1 MKEKIREILIP
12 IITIIIS
19 AALGIIFEDY
29 IIGTL
34 SLVCGFLNAYYM
46 AIGKWYNYIFGI
58 LFSVL
63 YMYSCFVNGLYGLVI
78 FTILFFTP
86 IQISGIVSWLKNKES
101 DDTVSTRS
109 LNAKSSILLCTIIVI
124 GSVGIG
130 ALLSLI
136 PTQNL
141 AMLDSTS
148 QILNLAGV
156 VLGAMRYR
164 ESWYIWLTNNV
175 ADLSIWIINTIL
187 NTPNAYMMLIVS
199 IMYLV
204 MNIIGIVSWI
214 KIERYQKD
222 IIG

>member
-1 MKEKIREILIP
+1 
-12 IITIIIS
+12 
-19 AALGIIFEDY
+19 
-29 IIGTL
+29 
-34 SLVCGFLNAYYM
+34 
-46 AIGKWYNYIFGI
+46 
-58 LFSVL
+58 
-63 YMYSCFVNGLYGLVI
+63 MYSCFVNGLYGLVI

-109 LNAKSSILLCTIIVI
+109 LNVKSSILLCTIIVI

>member
-109 LNAKSSILLCTIIVI
+109 LNVKSSILLCTIIVI

>member
-1 MKEKIREILIP
+1 MKEKIREIFIP

-109 LNAKSSILLCTIIVI
+109 LNTNSSILLCTIIVI

>member
-86 IQISGIVSWLKNKES
+86 IQISGIISWLKNKES
-101 DDTVSTRS
+101 NDTVSTRS
-109 LNAKSSILLCTIIVI
+109 LNAKSSTLLCTIIVI

-175 ADLSIWIINTIL
+175 ADLSIWVINTIL